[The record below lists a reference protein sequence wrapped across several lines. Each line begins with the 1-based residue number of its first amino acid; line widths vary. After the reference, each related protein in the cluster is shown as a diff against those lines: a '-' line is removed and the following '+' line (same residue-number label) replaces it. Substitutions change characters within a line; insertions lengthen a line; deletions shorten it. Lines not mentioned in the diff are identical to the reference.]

1 MQNAC
6 IMPTLQ
12 IRDLPQDIYDSLV
25 ASAEANRRSLTQE
38 ATVILENNLLP
49 IKRRLEKQKALDRLK
64 ELGAK
69 YFNGINSE
77 EIVDMI
83 REDRDR
89 LSLLILT

>member
-1 MQNAC
+1 MQNTC

-38 ATVILENNLLP
+38 ATVILESNLLP
-49 IKRRLEKQKALDRLK
+49 MKRRLEKQKALERLK
-64 ELGAK
+64 ELRPHFEGVT
-69 YFNGINSE
+69 SD
-77 EIVDMI
+77 EIVQWI

-89 LSLLILT
+89 

>member
-1 MQNAC
+1 MQNTC

-12 IRDLPQDIYDSLV
+12 IIDLPQDIYDSLV

-49 IKRRLEKQKALDRLK
+49 MKRRLEKQKALDRLK
-64 ELGAK
+64 ELRPHFEGVT
-69 YFNGINSE
+69 SD
-77 EIVDMI
+77 EIVQWI

-89 LSLLILT
+89 